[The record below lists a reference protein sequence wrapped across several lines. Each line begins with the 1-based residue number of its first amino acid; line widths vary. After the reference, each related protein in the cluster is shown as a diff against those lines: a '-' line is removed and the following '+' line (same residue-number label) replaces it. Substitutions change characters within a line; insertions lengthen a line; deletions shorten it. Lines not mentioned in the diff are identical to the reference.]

1 MNLSALKTPGVYID
15 EVNAFPPSVA
25 QVSTI
30 PAFIGY
36 TEVDPGSPVKVN
48 SFIEF
53 EQIFGG
59 APQPKNVIIILDDLL
74 NPTDDSEVEESI
86 FKLYNSL
93 RLFYSNGGGV
103 CYVVSA
109 GTYKKE
115 DGKNRT
121 PALADFK
128 AGLQLL
134 EKLDDPTLIVI
145 PDAVELEI
153 EDLSTLQQ
161 DLLAQ
166 CGTLKD
172 RFAILDVKEM
182 HHSTKSKLDW
192 SLEQFRDKIGTGNLK
207 YGAAY
212 YPNLLCNFPY
222 NIRFSDIK
230 WKTVSGGNGLSSVLD
245 ASQKEKYDDLLLLIG
260 EVDDLQ
266 DAFDALSVSSSATIT
281 DNATYQSESN
291 TMLDWLKILDD
302 LSGVTHTGLKATLTD
317 SIKTVFDNYLDSL
330 ILLNQAYNNF
340 KESTDAAITADTT
353 GFSTSLWSIITTPYN
368 ASTNPYAGS
377 IKAPIDYSLLQ
388 KIVKGLKTSLI
399 QSYQILFQKLTG
411 LQQHE
416 ENNLILKLPFY
427 NNVLQYISK
436 SINTLPPSGAIAGI
450 YANTDATR
458 GIWKAPANV
467 SLKSV
472 LALTDDINDKSQ
484 EEMNVHVSGKA
495 VNAIR
500 KFSGKGLMVWGAR
513 TLDAGSLDWR
523 YINVRRL
530 AIMIE
535 TSAKHASMNFVF
547 EPNVSQTWVNV
558 KGMLENYLTTLW
570 NDGALAGQKPEH
582 AFFVQVGLGQTMTAN
597 DINEGRMVVKI
608 GYAPSRPAE
617 FIILEFTQVQQ
628 RS

>member
-1 MNLSALKTPGVYID
+1 MNLSALKTPGVYIN

-25 QVSTI
+25 QVSTL

-36 TEVDPGSPVKVN
+36 TEKNPDEPVKIS
-48 SFIEF
+48 SFVEF

-59 APQPKNVIIILDDLL
+59 APEPQNVKIVLDDLL
-74 NPTDDSEVEESI
+74 NPTDDSVIEESV

-93 RLFYSNGGGV
+93 KLFYANGGGV
-103 CYVVSA
+103 CYIVSS

-115 DGKNRT
+115 DGTYRNF
-121 PALADFK
+121 ALTDFQE
-128 AGLQLL
+128 GLALL

-161 DLLAQ
+161 DMLAQ

-172 RFAILDVKEM
+172 RFAILDVKEL
-182 HHSTKSKLDW
+182 TKPPKSKLDW
-192 SLEQFRDKIGTGNLK
+192 SLEQFRDKIGTGDLK

-222 NIRFSDIK
+222 NVRFSDIK
-230 WKTVSGGNGLSSVLD
+230 WETVSGGSGLSSVLN
-245 ASQKEKYDDLLLLIG
+245 AKQKEKYDDLLSLIG
-260 EVDDLQ
+260 EIDDLQ
-266 DAFDALSVSSSATIT
+266 DAFDALSASSSTTIT
-281 DNATYQSESN
+281 DNATYQTESDEILN
-291 TMLDWLKILDD
+291 WLKLLKD
-302 LSGVTHTGLKATLTD
+302 LTGVAHSGLEAALKD
-317 SIKTVFDNYLDSL
+317 SIKTVFNNYLDSL
-330 ILLNQAYNNF
+330 ILLSAAYNEF
-340 KESTDAAITADTT
+340 KESSDADIAVLTDDFDTDFWTIAAD
-353 GFSTSLWSIITTPYN
+353 SYN
-368 ASTNPYAGS
+368 EDTNPYAGTVAS
-377 IKAPIDYSLLQ
+377 PIDYNLFQNS
-388 KIVKGLKTSLI
+388 VKNLKTALI
-399 QSYQILFQKLTG
+399 QSYQILFQKLAG
-411 LQQHE
+411 MQEFE
-416 ENNLILKLPFY
+416 ENNFTEQLPFY

-436 SINTLPPSGAIAGI
+436 SINTLPPSGAIAGV

-458 GIWKAPANV
+458 GVWKAPANI

-472 LALTDDINDKSQ
+472 LALTDDINAQRQ
-484 EEMNVHVSGKA
+484 EEMNVHVSGKS

-513 TLDAGSLDWR
+513 TLDGNSNDWR

-535 TSAKHASMNFVF
+535 TSAKHACMNFVF

-582 AFFVQVGLGQTMTAN
+582 AFFVLVGLGQTMTAD
-597 DINEGRMVVKI
+597 DINEGRMIVKI

-617 FIILEFTQVQQ
+617 FIVLEFTQVQQ

>member
-48 SFIEF
+48 SFVEF
-53 EQIFGG
+53 EQKFGG
-59 APQPKNVIIILDDLL
+59 APKPKNVTIVLDDLL

-93 RLFYSNGGGV
+93 KLFYSNGGGV

-109 GTYKKE
+109 GVYSDSSPDYDE
-115 DGKNRT
+115 
-121 PALADFK
+121 LK
-128 AGLQLL
+128 AKLDLL
-134 EKLDDPTLIVI
+134 EKLDDPTLIVV
-145 PDAVELEI
+145 PDAVGLEN
-153 EDLSTLQQ
+153 DKLAKLQQ
-161 DLLAQ
+161 DMLSQ
-166 CGTLKD
+166 CGRLQD
-172 RFAILDVKEM
+172 RFAILDVKEL
-182 HHSTKSKLDW
+182 SEPSKSKLDY
-192 SLEQFRDKIGTGNLK
+192 SLEQFRDKIGTGDLK

-212 YPNLLCNFPY
+212 YPYLYCNLQYVFDIHEINFKKAD
-222 NIRFSDIK
+222 NLAGDAKKINEINDLFSDQDGAK
-230 WKTVSGGNGLSSVLD
+230 LAESSHPFY
-245 ASQKEKYDDLLLLIG
+245 KKIEKY
-260 EVDDLQ
+260 
-266 DAFDALSVSSSATIT
+266 F
-281 DNATYQSESN
+281 
-291 TMLDWLKILDD
+291 
-302 LSGVTHTGLKATLTD
+302 
-317 SIKTVFDNYLDSL
+317 
-330 ILLNQAYNNF
+330 QA
-340 KESTDAAITADTT
+340 
-353 GFSTSLWSIITTPYN
+353 
-368 ASTNPYAGS
+368 
-377 IKAPIDYSLLQ
+377 
-388 KIVKGLKTSLI
+388 
-399 QSYQILFQKLTG
+399 
-411 LQQHE
+411 
-416 ENNLILKLPFY
+416 
-427 NNVLQYISK
+427 ISK
-436 SINTLPPSGAIAGI
+436 GVLPPSGAIAGI

-513 TLDAGSLDWR
+513 TLDAGNLDWR

-597 DINEGRMVVKI
+597 DINEGRMIVKI

-617 FIILEFTQVQQ
+617 FIVLEFTQVQQ